1 MSMSHPGEKRPG
13 PVSDS
18 SPSMG
23 RGASQVSS
31 MAAQAWRSS
40 VVRTFKF
47 WRRSTHSWSCSW
59 AISASIRVRSLR
71 AEPCGSDGPDPA
83 RSPPSGLL
91 RHHCAT
97 TRASSGGR
105 THRPTE
111 AEWQLRIGGR
121 QAGLRIQRAKPMVV
135 LMRGAWAP
143 SSRVRVLS
151 SRMRRRWATGLGPT
165 GEAMAGVPRC
175 CSSACTTS
183 GSASGS
189 SSLRKGKGELGNIGP
204 VALER
209 VDVRVHRLSGAP
221 ISEAPHRAYPLVSVP
236 DRHHDRIA
244 PGQRL
249 DVLGCLHPVGAVRIV
264 GLDDE
269 TPQVGNLGGLEIGEA
284 IPLEVEIE
292 RIFPIDGEV
301 VQDQID
307 QQMRAASHLRCNDD
321 VGSPV
326 GRARVS
332 GRARDTRAVR
342 SQHHVGTPAAFRLE
356 DRSSTRAPP

>member
-143 SSRVRVLS
+143 SSWVRVLS

-165 GEAMAGVPRC
+165 GEANG
-175 CSSACTTS
+175 
-183 GSASGS
+183 GS
-189 SSLRKGKGELGNIGP
+189 SQVLFQCVHDFGQCLG
-204 VALER
+204 
-209 VDVRVHRLSGAP
+209 
-221 ISEAPHRAYPLVSVP
+221 
-236 DRHHDRIA
+236 
-244 PGQRL
+244 
-249 DVLGCLHPVGAVRIV
+249 
-264 GLDDE
+264 
-269 TPQVGNLGGLEIGEA
+269 
-284 IPLEVEIE
+284 VEQLAKRE
-292 RIFPIDGEV
+292 G
-301 VQDQID
+301 
-307 QQMRAASHLRCNDD
+307 
-321 VGSPV
+321 
-326 GRARVS
+326 
-332 GRARDTRAVR
+332 
-342 SQHHVGTPAAFRLE
+342 
-356 DRSSTRAPP
+356 